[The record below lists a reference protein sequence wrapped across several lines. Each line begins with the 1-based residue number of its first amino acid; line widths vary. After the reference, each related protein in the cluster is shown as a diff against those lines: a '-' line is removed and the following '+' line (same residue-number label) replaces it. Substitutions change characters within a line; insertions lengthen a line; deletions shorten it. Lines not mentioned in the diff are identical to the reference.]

1 MKKPGRKPTYGA
13 AIRLARIAAGLFSKP
28 YGWSFRA
35 IEESLEISER
45 TLARYVSVLRS
56 DLLDWRGGPIVEV
69 MGTGGE
75 RKLRLV
81 SSMKAA
87 EASSY
92 QVALLYFSLTVLKFL
107 EGTVLEEGVE
117 GLWEKIYQ
125 NLSLTQQTRLSDLE
139 RKFYAVPYA
148 PKDYGEFSEQ
158 LDVILRALLDQ
169 IRLKVDYAGLTGEG
183 RQHDFD
189 PYSLIAYRGGL
200 YLLGY
205 SHRSSAIIYLAVERI
220 RSVEFIHQPDGSP
233 ARFIYPRGF
242 DPAAHTEGTFG
253 IVEGPETRVELK
265 IHSEQTEAYVRSRTI
280 HRSQRFSHRRDGT
293 TIMTM
298 TVRGTTELANW
309 IMSMGPWIEVLKPAS
324 LRKEIAQRH
333 ARSSAS
339 LPRQLVQWRNP
350 LYACGRATHHDHI
363 NRRRGLHRQQPAG
376 RAECQGHHQRP
387 GSRSPGQ

>member
-1 MKKPGRKPTYGA
+1 MKKLRRKPTYGA

-28 YGWSFRA
+28 YGWSFKSIA
-35 IEESLEISER
+35 ESLQISER
-45 TLARYVSVLRS
+45 TLARYVSVLRG
-56 DLLDWRGGPIVEV
+56 DLLDWHGGPLVEIV
-69 MGTGGE
+69 GTGTE

-107 EGTVLEEGVE
+107 EGTVLKEGVE
-117 GLWEKIYQ
+117 GLWEKVYR

-148 PKDYGEFSEQ
+148 PKDYTDFSEQ

-169 IRLKVDYAGLTGEG
+169 SRLKVDYAGLTGEG
-183 RQHDFD
+183 HQHDFD

-200 YLLGY
+200 YLLGH
-205 SHRSSAIIYLAVERI
+205 SHRSNAIIYLAVERI
-220 RSVEFIHQPDGSP
+220 RTVEFIREPDGTP
-233 ARFIYPRGF
+233 TRFIFPRGF

-253 IVEGPETRVELK
+253 IVDGPETKVELK

-280 HRSQRFSHRRDGT
+280 HRSQRFARRRDGT
-293 TIMTM
+293 TLMTM
-298 TVRGTTELANW
+298 TVKGTTELANW
-309 IMSMGPWIEVLKPAS
+309 IMSMGPWIEVLKPAA

-333 ARSSAS
+333 AKAAR
-339 LPRQLVQWRNP
+339 
-350 LYACGRATHHDHI
+350 LYRVG
-363 NRRRGLHRQQPAG
+363 
-376 RAECQGHHQRP
+376 
-387 GSRSPGQ
+387 

>member
-1 MKKPGRKPTYGA
+1 MKKLPRKPTYGA
-13 AIRLARIAAGLFSKP
+13 AIRMARIATGLFSRP
-28 YGWSFRA
+28 YGWSFAA
-35 IEESLEISER
+35 IAESLEVSER
-45 TLARYVSVLRS
+45 TLARYVSVLRN
-56 DLLDWRGGPIVEV
+56 DLRDQHGGPLVEV
-69 MGTGGE
+69 IGAGRD

-117 GLWEKIYQ
+117 GLWGKIFQ
-125 NLSLTQQTRLSDLE
+125 NLTLTQRTRLSDLE

-169 IRLKVDYAGLTGEG
+169 SRLKVDYAGLTGEG
-183 RQHDFD
+183 HQHDFD

-220 RSVEFIHQPDGSP
+220 RAIEFIRQPDGSP
-233 ARFIYPRGF
+233 ARFTYPRGF
-242 DPAAHTEGTFG
+242 DPASHTEGTFG
-253 IVEGPETRVELK
+253 IVDGPETKVELK
-265 IHSEQTEAYVRSRTI
+265 IHSEQTGAYVRSRTI
-280 HRSQRFSHRRDGT
+280 HRSQHFTHRRDGT
-293 TIMTM
+293 TTMTM
-298 TVRGTTELANW
+298 TVKGTTELANW
-309 IMSMGPWIEVLKPAS
+309 IMSMGPWIEVLKPAA

-333 ARSSAS
+333 AKAAR
-339 LPRQLVQWRNP
+339 
-350 LYACGRATHHDHI
+350 LYRA
-363 NRRRGLHRQQPAG
+363 G
-376 RAECQGHHQRP
+376 
-387 GSRSPGQ
+387 

>member
-13 AIRLARIAAGLFSKP
+13 AIRLARIAVGLFSKP
-28 YGWSFRA
+28 YGWSFKA

-45 TLARYVSVLRS
+45 TLARYVSVIRS
-56 DLLDWRGGPIVEV
+56 DLLDWRGAPIVEV
-69 MGTGGE
+69 AGTGGE

-169 IRLKVDYAGLTGEG
+169 VRLKVDYAGLTGEG
-183 RQHDFD
+183 RRHEFD

-200 YLLGY
+200 YILGY
-205 SHRSSAIIYLAVERI
+205 SHRVSAIIYLAVERI
-220 RSVEFIHQPDGSP
+220 RSVEFIRQPDGSST
-233 ARFIYPRGF
+233 RFIYPRGF

-253 IVEGPETRVELK
+253 IVEGP
-265 IHSEQTEAYVRSRTI
+265 EAYVRSRTI

-333 ARSSAS
+333 AVAS
-339 LPRQLVQWRNP
+339 R
-350 LYACGRATHHDHI
+350 LYRA
-363 NRRRGLHRQQPAG
+363 
-376 RAECQGHHQRP
+376 
-387 GSRSPGQ
+387 S

>member
-1 MKKPGRKPTYGA
+1 MKKLRRKPTYGA

-28 YGWSFRA
+28 YGWSFKSIA
-35 IEESLEISER
+35 DSLQISER

-56 DLLDWRGGPIVEV
+56 DLLDWHGGPLVEV
-69 MGTGGE
+69 AGTGGD

-81 SSMKAA
+81 SSIKAA

-107 EGTVLEEGVE
+107 EGTVLKEGVE
-117 GLWEKIYQ
+117 GLWEKVYR

-148 PKDYGEFSEQ
+148 PKDYTDFSEQ

-169 IRLKVDYAGLTGEG
+169 TRLKVDYAGLTGEG
-183 RQHDFD
+183 HEHDFD

-200 YLLGY
+200 YLLGH
-205 SHRSSAIIYLAVERI
+205 SHRSNAIIYLAVERI
-220 RSVEFIHQPDGSP
+220 RTVEFIREPDGTP
-233 ARFIYPRGF
+233 MRFIYPRGF

-253 IVEGPETRVELK
+253 IVDGPETRVELK

-280 HRSQRFSHRRDGT
+280 HRSQRFARRRDGT

-298 TVRGTTELANW
+298 TVKGTTELANW
-309 IMSMGPWIEVLKPAS
+309 IMSMGPWIEVLKPAA
-324 LRKEIAQRH
+324 LRREIAQRH
-333 ARSSAS
+333 AKAAR
-339 LPRQLVQWRNP
+339 
-350 LYACGRATHHDHI
+350 LYRVG
-363 NRRRGLHRQQPAG
+363 
-376 RAECQGHHQRP
+376 
-387 GSRSPGQ
+387 

>member
-1 MKKPGRKPTYGA
+1 MKKLRRKPTYGA

-28 YGWSFRA
+28 YGWSFKSIA
-35 IEESLEISER
+35 ESLQISER
-45 TLARYVSVLRS
+45 TLARYVSVLRG
-56 DLLDWRGGPIVEV
+56 DLLDWHGGPLVEV
-69 MGTGGE
+69 VGTGGE

-107 EGTVLEEGVE
+107 EGTVLKEGVE
-117 GLWEKIYQ
+117 GLWEKVYR

-148 PKDYGEFSEQ
+148 PKDYTDFSEQ

-169 IRLKVDYAGLTGEG
+169 SRLTVDYAGLTGEG
-183 RQHDFD
+183 HQHDFD

-200 YLLGY
+200 YLIGH
-205 SHRSSAIIYLAVERI
+205 SHRRNAIIYLAVERI
-220 RSVEFIHQPDGSP
+220 RTVEFIREPDGTP
-233 ARFIYPRGF
+233 TRFIFPRGF

-253 IVEGPETRVELK
+253 IVDGPETKVELK

-280 HRSQRFSHRRDGT
+280 HRSQRFARRRDGT
-293 TIMTM
+293 TLMTM
-298 TVRGTTELANW
+298 TVKGTTELANW
-309 IMSMGPWIEVLKPAS
+309 IMSMGPWIEVLKPAA

-333 ARSSAS
+333 AKAAR
-339 LPRQLVQWRNP
+339 
-350 LYACGRATHHDHI
+350 LYRVG
-363 NRRRGLHRQQPAG
+363 
-376 RAECQGHHQRP
+376 
-387 GSRSPGQ
+387 